1 MAAHD
6 SLYHVV
12 SPVGKSA
19 VRFFPLV
26 QRLSTLEGKRIGFVW
41 NLFAN
46 GDVLAEALAEL
57 LGRRFK
63 GLESVR
69 LPSGKGLRWGN
80 YPDPSIGEIAREAG
94 IDAII
99 ATAGG

>member
-1 MAAHD
+1 VAAQDGLHQ
-6 SLYHVV
+6 VV

-19 VRFFPLV
+19 VRFFSLS
-26 QRLSTLEGKRIGFVW
+26 QRLSTLEGKRIGLIW

-46 GDVLAEALAEL
+46 GDVLAEALADL
-57 LGRRFK
+57 LQRRFK
-63 GLESVR
+63 GLESLI

-80 YPDPSIGEIAREAG
+80 YPEPSIGEVVRKFG
-94 IDAII
+94 VDAII